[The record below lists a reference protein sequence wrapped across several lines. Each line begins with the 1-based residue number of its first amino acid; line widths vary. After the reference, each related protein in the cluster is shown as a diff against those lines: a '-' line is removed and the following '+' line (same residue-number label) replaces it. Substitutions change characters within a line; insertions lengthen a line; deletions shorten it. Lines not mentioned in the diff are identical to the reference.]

1 MPEAE
6 IAKAVQLLDLM
17 LEFFADD
24 SHWACGCYD
33 DGHCLVGALLHLS
46 RKHRL
51 PTAPTAALLQD
62 AMPRPGLPL
71 VHFNDSRCDS
81 VAELRSVILK
91 ARRLA
96 HDHAEQE
103 RAATAVK
110 AWLLA
115 QIEKTSGDGGFREDG
130 AARAIRPRTP
140 RCLAIARN
148 PAIAMKRSVFGE
160 PTLRVNKT

>member
-1 MPEAE
+1 MAQVE

-24 SHWACGCYD
+24 GHWARGCYE
-33 DGHCLVGALLHLS
+33 DGNGGRCLAGALLHLS
-46 RKHRL
+46 RKYRL
-51 PTAPTAALLQD
+51 PPAPVIALLQD

-71 VHFNDSRCDS
+71 VHFNDSRCGS

-96 HDHAEQE
+96 HDHAERE
-103 RAATAVK
+103 RAAAEVK

-115 QIEKTSGDGGFREDG
+115 QIEKKRT
-130 AARAIRPRTP
+130 AASAEPFVPDR
-140 RCLAIARN
+140 LAA
-148 PAIAMKRSVFGE
+148 
-160 PTLRVNKT
+160 